1 MKLVRDYLGFAV
13 WFAGIGYLVLW
24 PLTDGANGVPFGGSY
39 ICGTGVL
46 SVLCDFDHPLN
57 LPPALHLLGALST
70 TAVVGQLACRV
81 LRRLRRP
88 AGPSTATAKLQLS
101 AAADPPARRSTLQL
115 PRRVKPRREFGL
127 RRPQH

>member
-24 PLTDGANGVPFGGSY
+24 PLTDGANGMPFGGSY
-39 ICGTGVL
+39 LCGTGVL
-46 SVLCDFDHPLN
+46 SFLCDFDHPLT

-70 TAVVGQLACRV
+70 MAVVAQLATRV

-88 AGPSTATAKLQLS
+88 TTAIQDPRLS
-101 AAADPPARRSTLQL
+101 VLADPRARRSTLQVA
-115 PRRVKPRREFGL
+115 RRVKPRSEFGL
-127 RRPQH
+127 RRPQS